1 MVTTWLFPEIK
12 SSLSYLCICIFE
24 QCVLC
29 PCPWFS
35 RTCVGLPSSAS
46 PPGFLSAGARWL
58 GAVGHPEAGWGSCRP
73 AASGTPPQEARTND
87 VPTCC
92 QEHLWSNAHLPGCV
106 TPVASVA
113 EHRCP
118 ERWSRSK
125 LPRSASMQSP
135 SCYPFRFTGANIF
148 TVKRYPIILSVCI
161 SLITCEN
168 MHLFRGPLELWGF
181 LSA

>member
-1 MVTTWLFPEIK
+1 M
-12 SSLSYLCICIFE
+12 SMIFTHVCGAP
-24 QCVLC
+24 QAVLLHQDSWALG
-29 PCPWFS
+29 PDDSRPWTIP
-35 RTCVGLPSSAS
+35 RG
-46 PPGFLSAGARWL
+46 
-58 GAVGHPEAGWGSCRP
+58 GWGSCRP
-73 AASGTPPQEARTND
+73 TASGTPPQGARTRD

-92 QEHLWSNAHLPGCV
+92 QEHLWSNAHLPGCI

-125 LPRSASMQSP
+125 LPRSASVQSP

-161 SLITCEN
+161 PLITCEN